1 MRAREDARIIFFL
14 QPLPP
19 LHSSPLYPLYSQITS
34 KPRSDPTTHLHKNLP
49 WLSSIECSPIP
60 QLSVPSIIFP
70 QPTFPAYFPPHHPPL
85 FHPPPPRHFS
95 SMVLPLQELS
105 QRPCASVLF
114 SISKML
120 FVPLCLPNPP
130 PPSIKNSIFK
140 GLEPLPHPLL
150 L

>member
-1 MRAREDARIIFFL
+1 MLD
-14 QPLPP
+14 PLPP
-19 LHSSPLYPLYSQITS
+19 LHSSPPYPLYSQITS
-34 KPRSDPTTHLHKNLP
+34 KPRSDPTTTHLHKNLP

-70 QPTFPAYFPPHHPPL
+70 QPTFPAYFPHITHPSFTHPL
-85 FHPPPPRHFS
+85 PDTS
-95 SMVLPLQELS
+95 PLWS
-105 QRPCASVLF
+105 FPYRNYHKDPVFF

-130 PPSIKNSIFK
+130 SPIYQKFYIQGLRANAPPSASVACFVR
-140 GLEPLPHPLL
+140 LL